1 MHAAQIHGVIEIKN
15 SIIPN
20 KIFIWASIMFC
31 GESMILMEKI
41 ITGMLKIIII
51 KLPIAKFLLF
61 NKFIEPE
68 IEDMQVIVG
77 VPSKKLKKIIFT
89 LTNSIFNKIIDNN
102 IANKKGIC
110 KQSQKIITFNI
121 TITS

>member
-61 NKFIEPE
+61 NKFIDPE
-68 IEDMQVIVG
+68 IDDMQVIIG
-77 VPSKKLKKIIFT
+77 MPSKK
-89 LTNSIFNKIIDNN
+89 
-102 IANKKGIC
+102 A
-110 KQSQKIITFNI
+110 
-121 TITS
+121 